1 MILLSCRNGLL
12 SVNSKKQQTMC
23 MVKVV
28 AITIKTTTAEVEVV
42 EVEAGVANV
51 EKIGLGILQIITIIT
66 ITIKDHL
73 MHLRRHQ
80 ALSSRLSP
88 RGPKTTLKVRGIIL
102 LWLMLLKMVFG
113 AYENLEF
120 DKWNEIEN

>member
-1 MILLSCRNGLL
+1 
-12 SVNSKKQQTMC
+12 MC
-23 MVKVV
+23 TVKVV
-28 AITIKTTTAEVEVV
+28 VITIKTTTAEVEVV

-51 EKIGLGILQIITIIT
+51 EKIGLGILQIITIIA

-88 RGPKTTLKVRGIIL
+88 RGPTTTLTVRGLIL